1 MTSNQFFRNLWIKP
15 QISIYKNQNKL
26 FSIKTET
33 DFTTCENL
41 QGFSNLKI
49 HICTWLNSADI
60 LRDLFGFSGQN
71 RQLRLGLPVKYN
83 TNAIMNP

>member
-26 FSIKTET
+26 KTET
-33 DFTTCENL
+33 DLTCENF

-49 HICTWLNSADI
+49 HICIWLDFADI
-60 LRDLFGFSGQN
+60 LRNLFGFSGQD

>member
-33 DFTTCENL
+33 DLTCEKF

-49 HICTWLNSADI
+49 HTCIWLNFADI
-60 LRDLFGFSGQN
+60 LRDLFGFSGQD